1 MVVIEEDL
9 CKGCGLC
16 VDACPKKILEIDGE
30 KRNKGGYH
38 PVRITSQEE
47 CISCAL
53 CAEVCPDVVIE
64 VYK

>member
-1 MVVIEEDL
+1 MIVIDEDI

-16 VDACPKKILEIDGE
+16 VDACPREILKIDEE
-30 KRNKGGYH
+30 KRNAGGYH
-38 PVRITSQEE
+38 PVTITLQDE

-53 CAEVCPDVVIE
+53 CAEICPDVVIE

>member
-1 MVVIEEDL
+1 MIVINEEL
-9 CKGCGLC
+9 CKGCALC
-16 VDACPKKILEIDGE
+16 VDACPKKILRLNET
-30 KRNKGGYH
+30 KRNKGGFH
-38 PVRITSQEE
+38 PVEIISQEE